1 VRSGSLHTHSV
12 NFSLSLRAWAWAAN
26 VAGMSTASPPVRS
39 ISAFG
44 RRTWM
49 GLALHTDS
57 NSDTASTLA
66 VPYTSVINGDP
77 HCHLGTSIV
86 HVPWV

>member
-1 VRSGSLHTHSV
+1 
-12 NFSLSLRAWAWAAN
+12 
-26 VAGMSTASPPVRS
+26 MD
-39 ISAFG
+39 

-49 GLALHTDS
+49 GLELHTDS

-86 HVPWV
+86 QVPSV